1 MRLRRRHYDLLR
13 ALRDGPR
20 TTQQLADAV
29 GTSPV
34 VADLR
39 ATELLPQ
46 YATSRD
52 DVWTI
57 TDVGRDLLTG
67 EAQPPRSPR

>member
-1 MRLRRRHYDLLR
+1 MRLRRRHDDILR
-13 ALRDGPR
+13 ALDAGPR

-39 ATELLPQ
+39 ATELLPWLV
-46 YATSRD
+46 TSRE
-52 DVWTI
+52 DVWAI
-57 TDVGRDLLTG
+57 TDKGLELLTG
-67 EAQPPRSPR
+67 DGGAR